1 MKNSYSSLSVAIADL
16 QKHGYTED
24 FNLVGEGIESKNLK
38 KKWKAGELDVVKF
51 YRFEGMTNPGDNTI
65 LYLIETNDGRK
76 GLLVDVYGA
85 DQGEISPEMIK
96 KLSIQA
102 QKTKDTLFQIMIA
115 EEQLPILVRL

>member
-1 MKNSYSSLSVAIADL
+1 MQIF
-16 QKHGYTED
+16 Q
-24 FNLVGEGIESKNLK
+24 NLK

-65 LYLIETNDGRK
+65 LYLIETHDGQK

-96 KLSIQA
+96 KLSIHHGQ
-102 QKTKDTLFQIMIA
+102 
-115 EEQLPILVRL
+115 